1 MGMGLRQM
9 EENIWKVINLL
20 ERELTNPKNGLDCET
35 VDNAMADLDSL
46 KSGLAEGANHDNV

>member
-1 MGMGLRQM
+1 M
-9 EENIWKVINLL
+9 EQNIWKVITLL